1 MKISNLILAIAMS
14 LIFILGIFV
23 SDYLGYW
30 QTESIKVPQKISE
43 GEFEGSYNPA
53 DIRGSYSFGDISNS
67 FDIEVETLT
76 KAYNLS
82 DIVEDPNSFK
92 LNQLEEYYVFD
103 EDIELGTGSVKYFVS
118 LYTGIPYESDDDMLP
133 TTAVD
138 ILYEEGK
145 ITEEMYNELKEIS
158 IDISEYLITEN
169 ITTEETQQENDEDSE
184 YVIKSTTTV
193 LEVVRW
199 GLSIE
204 ELEELIGAGELSEN
218 DVIREVCLDNGVSFS
233 EVKEKIILSM
243 SRTE

>member
-1 MKISNLILAIAMS
+1 
-14 LIFILGIFV
+14 
-23 SDYLGYW
+23 
-30 QTESIKVPQKISE
+30 
-43 GEFEGSYNPA
+43 
-53 DIRGSYSFGDISNS
+53 
-67 FDIEVETLT
+67 
-76 KAYNLS
+76 
-82 DIVEDPNSFK
+82 
-92 LNQLEEYYVFD
+92 
-103 EDIELGTGSVKYFVS
+103 
-118 LYTGIPYESDDDMLP
+118 MLP

-158 IDISEYLITEN
+158 IDISEYLIAEN